1 MNLGLP
7 LYQQVILIG
16 ASLYAL
22 VVIFMS
28 IADYVSSDS
37 YWVIVA
43 YICLTVVNLVVLWKR
58 HQQRQEILSK

>member
-7 LYQQVILIG
+7 LYQQIVLIG

-22 VVIFMS
+22 VVIFLS

-43 YICLTVVNLVVLWKR
+43 YICLTVVNVVILWKR
-58 HQQRQEILSK
+58 HQQRQENPSK